1 MTTIIVLFLFVTGFN
16 QYFLIKISHL
26 NEEST
31 NRYQQVLFTT
41 EAANIGAST
50 LATFSKAILDKNPE
64 KFASEWKKKDEENK
78 RLLDSLTT
86 IMDTDQ
92 EREWINDAKKCY
104 DSFKDSYNTQIVSAL
119 KDTTDNAAVTRL
131 EDQLTTRSDEMVG
144 ILLKIKHSLNNEAIV
159 STDVSAKVLHESKY
173 ATIIVCSLV
182 VLVSLL
188 FTLFI
193 VNIIL
198 KPVRSLI
205 VVLKDIS
212 EGEGDLTKRI
222 VVQNKSDEIGEMA
235 KYFNIFMEKL
245 QTIIRQIKSNSNTL
259 TTETIQISSII
270 GTITHASE
278 GMTNKS
284 TTVAASTEQMVTN
297 INSVS
302 SATEEMSTSV
312 ATVATSIEEMS
323 ASLNEVAKN
332 CQKESQVATSAEAHA
347 KSTQSIMERLGISA
361 KEIGKVVSVID
372 TIADQTNLLALN
384 ATIEAASAGEAGRGF
399 AVVATE
405 VKALAKQTSIATGQ
419 IAKQIEDM
427 QSNTAQSI
435 TAIEEITKV
444 ISEISMIS
452 QTIVA
457 AVEEQT
463 ATINEI
469 SRSVSGASS
478 ASNDV
483 ARNITKSAEELNN
496 VSTNI
501 NGISVSAKDSSKGL
515 VTIQDS
521 LSILTKLAGTL
532 NGQVN
537 SFKI

>member
-1 MTTIIVLFLFVTGFN
+1 
-16 QYFLIKISHL
+16 
-26 NEEST
+26 
-31 NRYQQVLFTT
+31 
-41 EAANIGAST
+41 
-50 LATFSKAILDKNPE
+50 
-64 KFASEWKKKDEENK
+64 
-78 RLLDSLTT
+78 
-86 IMDTDQ
+86 
-92 EREWINDAKKCY
+92 
-104 DSFKDSYNTQIVSAL
+104 
-119 KDTTDNAAVTRL
+119 
-131 EDQLTTRSDEMVG
+131 
-144 ILLKIKHSLNNEAIV
+144 
-159 STDVSAKVLHESKY
+159 
-173 ATIIVCSLV
+173 
-182 VLVSLL
+182 
-188 FTLFI
+188 
-193 VNIIL
+193 
-198 KPVRSLI
+198 
-205 VVLKDIS
+205 
-212 EGEGDLTKRI
+212 
-222 VVQNKSDEIGEMA
+222 
-235 KYFNIFMEKL
+235 
-245 QTIIRQIKSNSNTL
+245 
-259 TTETIQISSII
+259 
-270 GTITHASE
+270 
-278 GMTNKS
+278 MTNKS

-312 ATVATSIEEMS
+312 ATVATSIEEMR